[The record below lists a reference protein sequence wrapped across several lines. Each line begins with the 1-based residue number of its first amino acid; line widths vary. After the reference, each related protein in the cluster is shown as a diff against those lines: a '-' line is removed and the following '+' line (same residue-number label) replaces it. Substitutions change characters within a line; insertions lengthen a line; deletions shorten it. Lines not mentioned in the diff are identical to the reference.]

1 MTALEVP
8 ATGQARE
15 RTRLL
20 VVEDN
25 LNYRRTLINILE
37 KEGYAVVG
45 VPDGK
50 VALEEA
56 QKEDFAVVIA
66 DLRLPGMNGIE
77 TLKEINVL
85 SPNTESLVLTA
96 YPSDDSLKRATD
108 FGAYAY
114 LSKAE
119 DIDHTMMLIRKAVEL
134 YEARQE
140 LEKLRRLTQELGEG
154 PTGNPDGDEFKLK
167 MTEWRGY
174 VTRALQDVDKRL
186 EHLDKDVGNVVTMIR
201 QGDEKMVT
209 MIGKVDDKVG
219 AVQIKVAAM
228 AGTAGVLTAI
238 ITSIILSKMGG

>member
-1 MTALEVP
+1 M
-8 ATGQARE
+8 
-15 RTRLL
+15 TRLL

-50 VALEEA
+50 AALEEA

-85 SPNTESLVLTA
+85 SPNTESLVLTG

-114 LSKAE
+114 LSKTE

-140 LEKLRRLTQELGEG
+140 LDKLKKLTQELGEA
-154 PTGNPDGDEFKLK
+154 PKGNPDGEEFKLK

-174 VTRALQDVDKRL
+174 VTRGLEDVDKRL
-186 EHLDKDVGNVVTMIR
+186 EHLDRDIGKVAVMIR
-201 QGDEKMVT
+201 
-209 MIGKVDDKVG
+209 KVDDKVG
-219 AVQIKVAAM
+219 GVQMKVAAM

-238 ITSIILSKMGG
+238 ITSIILSKIGG